1 MKVPFLKIN
10 IEKKTRSNSFY
21 RKVIFTT
28 KTMQLVLMSLKPGI
42 EIGKGPGKAGGE
54 KHSKTTQ
61 FIRIEKGTGI
71 AIIANKK
78 LSLKDGD
85 AIMIKPNTYHNI
97 INTGKTPL
105 KLYTLY
111 SPPEHAPNVKTR
123 DKNTKM
129 KNKK

>member
-28 KTMQLVLMSLKPGI
+28 KTIQLVLMSLKPGI
-42 EIGKGPGKAGGE
+42 EIGKE

-71 AIIANKK
+71 AIIRNKK
-78 LSLKDGD
+78 LPLKDGD

-111 SPPEHAPNVKTR
+111 SPPEHGSNAKMR
-123 DKNTKM
+123 DKNSKM